1 MQKQPREHMKKTYLI
16 LATCGMAI
24 AFGCHSG
31 TTVSEKDPK
40 DSSQRAEIARE
51 PNSPAT
57 ADTTISM
64 TVNDFAT
71 KAAIGGMMEVET
83 SARMIKSTENP
94 DIQTLA
100 TMMVK
105 DHGAANKELMSI
117 AKKVKLQ
124 LPTALPKEKTEVI
137 AKMEPLK
144 EDEKNQF
151 YADLMVKEHNEAVAL
166 FEQASA
172 NETGD
177 LKAFAIK
184 HLPIL
189 KLHRGHAISVQK
201 MINSIKGDKGDRP
214 LKISKDGQ

>member
-1 MQKQPREHMKKTYLI
+1 MEKQPRDNMKKTYLT
-16 LATCGMAI
+16 LAACGMAI
-24 AFGCHSG
+24 AFGCQSG
-31 TTVSEKDPK
+31 TTGSEKDPK
-40 DSSQRAEIARE
+40 DSSQKAEIARE
-51 PNSPAT
+51 SDNPAT
-57 ADTTISM
+57 ADTSIAA

-105 DHGAANKELMSI
+105 DHGAANKELIII
-117 AKKVKLQ
+117 ARKLKVQ
-124 LPTALPKEKTEVI
+124 LPTALPKEKTELI

-166 FEQASA
+166 FEQAST

-189 KLHRGHAISVQK
+189 KLHQSHAVSVQK